1 MGNTYFSKRD
11 LCDNRS
17 MKLRILKVPCL
28 LLVAMQISSAIL
40 NCASSP
46 QTQTNI
52 SKSNSTLLLSSRDRS
67 FANPGIQF
75 GIYPG
80 YVQDPDKFM
89 RANLGIGTF
98 QGRHL
103 LEDEV
108 RKEAQRY
115 IGTSNAHRSPVMP
128 SSYFFIG
135 GSASGIHAPKN

>member
-1 MGNTYFSKRD
+1 MGNTYLFKNLFGYNSAMKR
-11 LCDNRS
+11 
-17 MKLRILKVPCL
+17 KVLRLSFIIMIATIWSLSVY
-28 LLVAMQISSAIL
+28 
-40 NCASSP
+40 NCTS
-46 QTQTNI
+46 TQATETNI

-128 SSYFFIG
+128 SSYFFLG
-135 GSASGIHAPKN
+135 GSASGMHAPKN